1 MYRRFVTAWSRTVR
15 TTPSSPDIAN
25 VTTTARAGGSMTE
38 RGPWHRHAVGLA
50 LAFAWLFLA
59 IALVGYNPADPPGR
73 AVWSDAPRSA
83 TNPCGPVG
91 AALAHGLFASVGWA
105 SLTGLWALGVLA
117 VLKLRHRPAHLT
129 AWHLG
134 GFALTTATTAC
145 LLATVETWADRV
157 LIARSPTS
165 GCGGLVGALGSTFL
179 TSQFGS
185 FGSLLILAALLAT
198 GLALCNE
205 WLVVWPYHEIREAF
219 GPRRRRSPTVAP
231 DPWSSLAAAWDVPST
246 PALAG
251 SSTPM
256 PALAAFQPP
265 AAAAVRRPASSPA
278 APDRRTLPSPAAL
291 EALRRVPADGT
302 YVLPPPELLIAPN
315 SSPVMEQEDLIQQR
329 ALVLEKTLREHGCLV
344 RVVQID
350 TGPVITMFEIEL
362 EAGLRV
368 SKVIGLANDLAIAL
382 AVPSVR
388 IVYPLPGRTTV
399 GVEVPNESRTVV
411 RLSEVIMETIGDA
424 TGMSIPLFLGKDVK
438 GVPITHDLAKM
449 PHLLIA
455 GRTGTGKS
463 VCLNA
468 LIVSI
473 LMTRRPD
480 EVKLILI
487 DPKKV
492 ELSQFKRIPH
502 LMYPVVTEME
512 KVESLLTWACEK
524 MDERYS
530 LLERARVRS
539 IRDYNA
545 LGEAELRNRLHL
557 DEEEEAEVPLYL
569 PSIVIAVDELADMVQ
584 STSKEVEVALIRLAQ
599 KARAAGIH
607 LILATQRP
615 TVDVVTGLIKTNM
628 PGRIAF
634 QVTSRNDSRIVL
646 DDMGAEKLLGNGDM
660 LFLKPN
666 TSDLVRAQGTYVSDE
681 EVDRICT
688 YLERYKVEYSK
699 ELMQSKV
706 AKGKD
711 ANALRERDEMYEA
724 AIDVIVREGRGSCS
738 LLQRALGIGYGR
750 AARLIDYMAE
760 DGIVGEYKSGKFRD
774 VLYTWDEWEALKNGG
789 SPPGGEAAA

>member
-1 MYRRFVTAWSRTVR
+1 
-15 TTPSSPDIAN
+15 
-25 VTTTARAGGSMTE
+25 
-38 RGPWHRHAVGLA
+38 VGLA

-59 IALVGYNPADPPGR
+59 IALVGYDPADPPGR
-73 AVWSDAPRSA
+73 MVWSDAPRTTA
-83 TNPCGPVG
+83 NPCGPVG
-91 AALAHGLFASVGWA
+91 AWIAHWLFTVFGWG
-105 SLTGLWALGVLA
+105 SLVGLWALAVLA
-117 VLKLRHRPAHLT
+117 GLKLRGRPAPLT
-129 AWHLG
+129 RWHGPGLI
-134 GFALTTATTAC
+134 LTVAMTAC
-145 LLATVETWADRV
+145 LLGTAETWAGRV
-157 LIARSPTS
+157 LIARSPIF
-165 GCGGLVGALGSTFL
+165 GCGGLVGAMGATFL
-179 TSQFGS
+179 TGQFGS
-185 FGSLLILAALLAT
+185 FGSILILSGLGAL
-198 GLALCNE
+198 GLALCND
-205 WLVVWPYHEIREAF
+205 WLFVWPYHEIR
-219 GPRRRRSPTVAP
+219 GLIGSGRRRSTPTAA
-231 DPWSSLAAAWDVPST
+231 DPWAGMAAAWDLP
-246 PALAG
+246 PQAALA
-251 SSTPM
+251 SSAGPLTAM
-256 PALAAFQPP
+256 PALAAFQPS
-265 AAAAVRRPASSPA
+265 AAASVRRPTADSEA
-278 APDRRTLPSPAAL
+278 GRRSLPSAPTL
-291 EALRRVPADGT
+291 EAIRRLPADGS

-315 SSPVMEQEDLIQQR
+315 GSPVMEQEELIQQR
-329 ALVLEKTLREHGCLV
+329 ALVLEKTLREHGCVV

-411 RLSEVIMETIGDA
+411 RLSEVMVETIGSA
-424 TGMSIPLFLGKDVK
+424 AGMSIPLFLGKDVK
-438 GVPITHDLAKM
+438 GVPITYDLAKM

-512 KVESLLTWACEK
+512 KVESLLMWACEK

-545 LGEAELRNRLHL
+545 LGEEELRNRLHL
-557 DEEEEAEVPLYL
+557 DEEEEAEVPMYL

-666 TSDLVRAQGTYVSDE
+666 TSDLLRAQGTYVSDE

-724 AIDVIVREGRGSCS
+724 AIDVIIREGRGSCS

-774 VLYTWDEWEALKNGG
+774 VLYTWEEWEALKNGG
-789 SPPGGEAAA
+789 TPGGEAAA